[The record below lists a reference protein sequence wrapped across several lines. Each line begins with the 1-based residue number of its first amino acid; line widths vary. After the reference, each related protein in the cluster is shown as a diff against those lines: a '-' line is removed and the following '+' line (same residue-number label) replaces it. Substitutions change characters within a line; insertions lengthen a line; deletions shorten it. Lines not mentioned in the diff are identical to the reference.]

1 MAQFKLGAALLF
13 EELTGK
19 SMTDVSNPKLTDMVY
34 LIYAQ
39 QYWDKDDRPS
49 FDEFKQQMSTKDISE
64 ISSALNGPFSPKE
77 VQ

>member
-1 MAQFKLGAALLF
+1 MAKFTLGAALF
-13 EELTGK
+13 YEELTGK

-34 LIYAQ
+34 LIYSQ

-64 ISSALNGPFSPKE
+64 ISSALYGPFSLRE

>member
-19 SMTDVSNPKLTDMVY
+19 SMTEIGTPKMTDMIY

-39 QYWDKDDRPS
+39 EYW
-49 FDEFKQQMSTKDISE
+49 
-64 ISSALNGPFSPKE
+64 G
-77 VQ
+77 